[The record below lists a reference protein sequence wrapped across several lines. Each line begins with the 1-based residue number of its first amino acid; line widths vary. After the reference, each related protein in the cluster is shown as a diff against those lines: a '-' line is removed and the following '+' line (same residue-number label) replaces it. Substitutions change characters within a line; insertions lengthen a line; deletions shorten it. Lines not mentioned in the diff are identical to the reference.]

1 MNTAGLSKFSLNILD
16 DIYSPI
22 FTSLGTI
29 IQKYPCTD
37 VGEIF
42 VKLLSQWYFH
52 CSNKKEKDLI
62 EKLILN
68 AKLDL
73 KSPTFRTGLDQK
85 DGGSFGPLS
94 SAFYQTDFRIITTE
108 VTNTL
113 KYTIKEFEDL
123 LNDNVKLSQ
132 QCSDFKTSG
141 IKSALYATYG
151 YLEYT
156 KESDAGMLRQLPGH
170 LILSCTMNSNDLKK
184 IAKDAIFITL
194 LAQSLRLGLPIKYL
208 INFMKIGLKINQNYF
223 LKNIFGL

>member
-1 MNTAGLSKFSLNILD
+1 M
-16 DIYSPI
+16 
-22 FTSLGTI
+22 
-29 IQKYPCTD
+29 
-37 VGEIF
+37 
-42 VKLLSQWYFH
+42 
-52 CSNKKEKDLI
+52 
-62 EKLILN
+62 
-68 AKLDL
+68 DL

-132 QCSDFKTSG
+132 QCSDFKMSG
-141 IKSALYATYG
+141 IKSTLYATYG

-156 KESDAGMLRQLPGH
+156 KESDAGMLRQLSGH

-184 IAKDAIFITL
+184 IAKDAIFIIL
-194 LAQSLRLGLPIKYL
+194 LAQSLRLGLPYKIFNQFYEDWIK
-208 INFMKIGLKINQNYF
+208 N
-223 LKNIFGL
+223 